1 MAERRSFSL
10 TYGCNRLE
18 LSAPASFL
26 AGDVVKP
33 SALPPR
39 PRSEI
44 LAELQAALERPL
56 GRPRLRDVVRG
67 KKVAVVLS
75 DEFRAGLHEVIIEAL
90 SLELAPG
97 APREVVF
104 LCATGTH
111 EPEVYTKNI
120 GPWVDRIAKA
130 AGLPFRFV
138 AHSCDD
144 PQLVPIGRSP
154 AGTEAAVEPDFLD
167 AEVRVYG
174 HESKHHY
181 MNGYSLV
188 DKQILPGISS
198 RRTVEMNH
206 KRSLSDDSGPG
217 RNPWHKDPAR
227 QANPFAE
234 DIRDVRHLAEQTFRN
249 PDGRLEKRQVVT
261 FALDMISDQDS
272 LYWAASGDPDTI
284 CGLAVEKADEQAQ
297 ITVKKARYVVISPGG
312 PPASQALYGVQNCF
326 DMAMK
331 GAVLPGGE
339 VLVLA
344 PCEGRPDLPP
354 DVRGL
359 ATSAGSKKLFWDTL
373 VQLQDRP
380 IDECRAFI
388 DQNFKLYM
396 WKTFRVL
403 KNFKSDRLTIHLHSQ
418 LPDEAVRCGGFVPV
432 SDPQA
437 WIDERAARGD
447 GRLLA
452 IDNGNKTFILG
463 TTDPVAAAAEEM
475 ALPR

>member
-1 MAERRSFSL
+1 MMPERRNVSL
-10 TYGCNRLE
+10 TYGSSTLE
-18 LSAPASFL
+18 LSVPASFM
-26 AGDVVKP
+26 AGDVVQP
-33 SALPPR
+33 RALPPR
-39 PRSEI
+39 PRGEI
-44 LAELQAALERPL
+44 LAALQATLEAPI
-56 GRPRLRDVVRG
+56 GRPRLRELVRDRKVV
-67 KKVAVVLS
+67 VVIS

-90 SLELAPG
+90 CVELAQG

-104 LCATGTH
+104 ICATGTH
-111 EPEVYTKNI
+111 EPEVYCLRI
-120 GPWVDRIAKA
+120 GPWVDQHAGA
-130 AGLPFRFV
+130 AGLKYRFV

-144 PQLVPIGRSP
+144 PRLVPIGRSP
-154 AGTEAAVEPDFLD
+154 MGTDVILEPDFLD
-167 AEVRVYG
+167 ADVRVYG

-181 MNGYSLV
+181 MNGYSVV
-188 DKQILPGISS
+188 DKQVLPGISA

-217 RNPWHKDPAR
+217 RNPWHTEPGR

-234 DIRDVRHLAEQTFRN
+234 DMRDIRMMAERTFRRA
-249 PDGRLEKRQVVT
+249 DGSLEQRRAET
-261 FALDMISDQDS
+261 FALDMISDKDS

-284 CGLAVEKADEQAQ
+284 CRLAVQKADEQAQ
-297 ITVKKARYVVISPGG
+297 ITVRRARYVLISPGG

-339 VLVLA
+339 VLVVA

-354 DVRGL
+354 DVRGI

-373 VQLQDRP
+373 VALKDRP
-380 IDECRAFI
+380 IDECRQFI
-388 DQNFKLYM
+388 EDNFKLYM

-403 KNFKSDRLTIHLHSQ
+403 KNYKDDRLTIHLHSK
-418 LPDEAVRCGGFVPV
+418 LGDDVVRQGGFVPV
-432 SDPQA
+432 KDPQA

-447 GRLLA
+447 GLVHV

-463 TTDPVAAAAEEM
+463 T
-475 ALPR
+475 